1 MAGVSGVQQLMRVL
15 TLAVVLVSAGPLAA
29 LEMEPGLELELI
41 DGQRHMTQIDL
52 RPSDTGATARDLTV
66 TVGRPDPGDR
76 IERWRVTCT
85 DLAGEARW
93 LELRVTDHVAIEGA
107 PRYWPGFQQVDLA
120 ETPFEGSRT
129 GSPTMPLAAAW
140 GDSGGR
146 AVGLDPHER
155 VSWIEHSAEAADGQ
169 IRMTLQV
176 RIVLDP
182 GDSKTLHFV
191 RYALGSWGMYEALDT
206 YYDLAPEYYDVRRN
220 VDPRINMPSA
230 QYGAWSVRGAG
241 EDIWPWWDE
250 VCRRNFADWDWC
262 YAPFKRTGDIFGRA
276 EDWDAPMPPGREGVK
291 ESMHLDDIDAFR
303 QWRQEAFTRGER
315 GGVAMLFYV
324 PAMIWCEEALAREKF
339 ADSLTQDPIRRSRIE
354 RWVTGWDTCLR
365 VLPSGTSYEDRAK
378 LDLVAV
384 ARELD
389 LIGFAFDTATGDARH
404 FGTAAQRFAS
414 RAWEPDEGEFVREG
428 IAIAEIIDY
437 CRSMVNSR
445 GDHLGVVSN
454 LGFGWYTVCQA
465 SDAALREANPWQN
478 ERAYNDVSR
487 YFLGRK
493 PACWWEGY
501 DLHNIL
507 AYEEMTPEQLA
518 EAYLGLSDFVIS
530 ESYRWGFVPTATF
543 TRGIAPATAEL
554 PMLVECI
561 HAGWEPVP
569 AATADGA
576 SWVVRYG
583 ERWQTR
589 LALGNERAEPATSSL
604 TTDAQWLGRGWLFSM
619 ADGSVVRNELL
630 ADGVTRVVGITQ
642 APREVAVLRA
652 QARITPAPEGAA
664 VSVEV
669 HDEVAT
675 RTIALTMDE
684 PLVEAADLR
693 VALPKGWAAA
703 EARIDGGPAGVP
715 READH
720 STAQLDVPSGT
731 RKVQIAM
738 TSELFRSDRRALQG
752 FPLADAEGTPA
763 TIVLRPGASENERI
777 AAERIARMVASYH
790 ACALDAPRE
799 VVLPIVEA
807 DAPATGAIVVID
819 GGGGTFAESVVGQW
833 EMPRGRPT
841 IGISDDRALVVAAR
855 DGERALQAT
864 ERLLRVLDERYPWPG
879 YMVGLTPNGAA
890 GVVGKYIDADG
901 RWRGTSP
908 LN

>member
-1 MAGVSGVQQLMRVL
+1 MSGVRRLMGALMV
-15 TLAVVLVSAGPLAA
+15 AVALVSAGPVAA
-29 LEMEPGLELELI
+29 LEMAPGLELEVI
-41 DGQRHMTQIDL
+41 DGQSRMAPMDL
-52 RPSDTGATARDLTV
+52 RPSATGGTARDLTV
-66 TVGRPDPGDR
+66 TIGRPDPSDR

-85 DLAGEARW
+85 DLAGKARW
-93 LELRVTDHVAIEGA
+93 LELRVSDHVAIEGA

-120 ETPFEGSRT
+120 EEPYEGSRT
-129 GSPTMPLAAAW
+129 GSPAMPLAAAW
-140 GDSGGR
+140 GDGGGR
-146 AVGLDPHER
+146 ALGLEPHER
-155 VSWIEHSAEAADGQ
+155 VSWLEHAAEAGEGQ
-169 IRMTLQV
+169 VRMTLKV

-182 GDSKTLHFV
+182 GDAKTLQFV
-191 RYALGSWGMYEALDT
+191 RYDVGGWGMYEALDR
-206 YYDLAPEYYDVRRN
+206 YYDLAPEYYEVRRN

-230 QYGAWSVRGAG
+230 QYAAWSARGSG
-241 EDIWPWWDE
+241 EDTWPWWEE
-250 VCRRNFADWDWC
+250 VCRRNFAGWDWC
-262 YAPFKRTGDIFGRA
+262 YAPFKRTGDIFGRT
-276 EDWDAPMPPGREGVK
+276 EDWEAPMQPGREDVK
-291 ESMHLDDIDAFR
+291 QRMHLDDIDAFR
-303 QWRQEAFTRGER
+303 RWRQEAFAGGER

-324 PAMIWCEEALAREKF
+324 PAMVWCEESLAREKF
-339 ADSLTQDPIRRSRIE
+339 ADSLTQDPKRRSRIE

-378 LDLVAV
+378 LDLIAV

-389 LIGFAFDTATGDARH
+389 LSGFAFDTATGDARH
-404 FGTAAQRFAS
+404 FGPAAQRFAS

-465 SDAALREANPWQN
+465 TDAALREANPWQN

-507 AYEEMTPEQLA
+507 AYEEMTPKQLA

-530 ESYRWGFVPTATF
+530 ESYRWGFLPTATF
-543 TRGIAPATAEL
+543 TRGIAPAIAQL
-554 PMLVECI
+554 PTLVECI

-576 SWVVRYG
+576 SFVTRYG

-589 LALGNERAEPATSSL
+589 LALGNESAEPATSGV

-619 ADGSVVRNELL
+619 ADGAAVRNEFLT
-630 ADGVTRVVGITQ
+630 DGATRVAGIAH

-664 VSVEV
+664 LTVEV

-675 RTIALTMDE
+675 RTVTLTMDE
-684 PLVEAADLR
+684 PLAEAADLR
-693 VALPKGWAAA
+693 VALPQGWAVA

-720 STAQLDVPSGT
+720 ATVQLDVPAGA
-731 RKVQIAM
+731 RKVQVAM
-738 TSELFRSDRRALQG
+738 ASELFASDRRALQG
-752 FPLADAEGTPA
+752 FPLADDGAEPA
-763 TIVLRPGASENERI
+763 TIVLRPGASEQERI
-777 AAERIARMVASYH
+777 AAERIARMVASYY

-799 VVLPIVEA
+799 VTLPIAEA
-807 DAPATGAIVVID
+807 DAPATGPIVVID
-819 GGGGTFAESVVGQW
+819 GSGGAFAESIVGRR
-833 EMPRGRPT
+833 EMLRGASAV
-841 IGISDDRALVVAAR
+841 GVCDRALVIVAR
-855 DGERALQAT
+855 DGARALQVT
-864 ERLLRVLDERYPWPG
+864 ERLLRVLDEQYPWPG
-879 YMVGLTPNGAA
+879 YMVGLTPNSAV
-890 GVVGKYIDADG
+890 GVVGKYIGADG
-901 RWRGTSP
+901 RWHGTSP
-908 LN
+908 LG